1 MPVDRNR
8 EGHTNMIGALQA
20 RIHVRIPSNKC
31 FSKQLISRIPQAN
44 TDKYID
50 EAKKNKRKKQIISS
64 FFLIHHKGNILHF

>member
-44 TDKYID
+44 TDKYLD

-64 FFLIHHKGNILHF
+64 FFLIHHKVNILHF